1 MSGMQGG
8 MEGMDHGSSDGS
20 MPGMSDEDMS
30 ALQSAEG
37 ADASRL
43 FLQQMIVH
51 HQSAIDMA
59 QTELT
64 DGMNPDAQKMAQ
76 DIVDAQ
82 QAEIT
87 EMQGILATL

>member
-1 MSGMQGG
+1 MS
-8 MEGMDHGSSDGS
+8 EA
-20 MPGMSDEDMS
+20 DMS

-43 FLQQMIVH
+43 FLEQMVVH

-76 DIVDAQ
+76 GIVDGQ

-87 EMQGILATL
+87 EMQSILGTL